1 MRFYC
6 ACARQTCIHVRSR
19 IVRSRAMAGDG
30 PSSFKEVKDAIEY
43 LKEGLSCQGATRGCR
58 SRTLRL
64 VCPSPPPPPPLT
76 HTLIENGVRKPQIHV
91 NQALWTIESVARQHG
106 LSPVEISSLMDFVT
120 GQGKG
125 SEWVICAVSF
135 RLSTSIGFFPHF
147 SSLSTYLK
155 TLHLAAELYAASFLK
170 LRFLILPF

>member
-1 MRFYC
+1 
-6 ACARQTCIHVRSR
+6 
-19 IVRSRAMAGDG
+19 MAGDG
-30 PSSFKEVKDAIEY
+30 PSSFKEVKDAIVY
-43 LKEGLSCQGATRGCR
+43 LKEGLSCQGATRDCR
-58 SRTLRL
+58 SWTLRL
-64 VCPSPPPPPPLT
+64 VCPSPPPLT
-76 HTLIENGVRKPQIHV
+76 HTLIESGVHKPQIHV

-155 TLHLAAELYAASFLK
+155 TLHLDAELYAASFLK
-170 LRFLILPF
+170 LWFLILPF